1 MRGDAATV
9 PVPGLG
15 LGEMDIADVMEV
27 GSWISAEVAPR
38 TRCNYSTVT
47 LVYTNDAERI
57 RNDR

>member
-1 MRGDAATV
+1 MG
-9 PVPGLG
+9 
-15 LGEMDIADVMEV
+15 IADVMEV

-47 LVYTNDAERI
+47 LVYTTDAERI